1 MQVATALALILAVLM
16 GLFAVSQLDS
26 IVTPVQGVTTGV
38 LQDFIAVLPYL
49 AAGIVALVAV
59 AFVIK
64 AVSR

>member
-1 MQVATALALILAVLM
+1 M

>member
-1 MQVATALALILAVLM
+1 M

-26 IVTPVQGVTTGV
+26 IVAPVQGVTTGV